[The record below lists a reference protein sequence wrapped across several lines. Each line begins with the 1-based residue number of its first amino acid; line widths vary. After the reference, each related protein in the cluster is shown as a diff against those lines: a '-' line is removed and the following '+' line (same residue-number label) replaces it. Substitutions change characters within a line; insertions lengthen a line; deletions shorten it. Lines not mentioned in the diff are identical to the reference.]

1 MSRTDLTSVRAAERV
16 PRIPWYPGRELGQPQ
31 AGPQGGIQGR
41 IPQIRVIAKTPDYG
55 AARLHPGYKI
65 KEFSTREI
73 CNLFPGH
80 RTRSPRQK
88 PRSAGLLFF
97 AQLTGTG
104 CRATAGP
111 SEYWMAGPGQV
122 RPVSGPRPRTRCCS
136 RRCRRL
142 LRRCRHNPRC
152 PREHRWCRP
161 RRRCLPG
168 S

>member
-80 RTRSPRQK
+80 RTSPSREGGELPFIIAPRLVSFSTKERGVRRQA
-88 PRSAGLLFF
+88 SAVLRCG
-97 AQLTGTG
+97 G
-104 CRATAGP
+104 
-111 SEYWMAGPGQV
+111 
-122 RPVSGPRPRTRCCS
+122 VSADRG
-136 RRCRRL
+136 
-142 LRRCRHNPRC
+142 
-152 PREHRWCRP
+152 
-161 RRRCLPG
+161 
-168 S
+168 